1 MPAIYDYNGYK
12 LVIRSTN
19 PPKVQVYKDKKEPAL
34 YEATSLDQ
42 AMKWVDENKE

>member
-1 MPAIYDYNGYK
+1 MLAVYDYNGYK

-19 PPKVQVYKDKKEPAL
+19 PPKVQVYKVEKDLPL
-34 YEATSLDQ
+34 FEATSLDQ